1 MRTTALAL
9 CLVAALCALAA
20 ANPTAG
26 DWTYVS
32 FDPLG
37 DPNQNEVTAAQF
49 TTINAYIVGSFGD
62 LGYDGW
68 TVISFRL
75 NDVLVDCP
83 GVMGTQT
90 FVNLMPGGLAIG
102 NPFDAVGVTI
112 ASTECLPGEPPFV
125 IGYSSYFYLGGSCT
139 ISILDHGEY
148 PRWVVD
154 CQDPGQ
160 VFYYEPMG
168 EGYVNGGSP
177 VEDVSWGA
185 IKSMY
190 R

>member
-1 MRTTALAL
+1 MRTTMTAL
-9 CLVAALCALAA
+9 CLVAALCTLAA

-32 FDPLG
+32 FDPSG
-37 DPNQNEVTAAQF
+37 DPSQDELTPAQF
-49 TTINAYIVGSFGD
+49 TTINAFIVGDFQD
-62 LGYDGW
+62 WGYEGW
-68 TVISFRL
+68 VTVSFRL
-75 NDVLVDCP
+75 NDVLAEYP
-83 GVMGTQT
+83 GVMGTQE
-90 FVNLMPGGLAIG
+90 FVNLMPGNLAVG

-112 ASTECLPGEPPFV
+112 ASTECLPGELPVV
-125 IGYSSYFYLGGSCT
+125 IGYASYFYLGGSCT
-139 ISILDHGEY
+139 ISILDHGDY

-160 VFYYEPMG
+160 VFYYEPIG
-168 EGYVNGGSP
+168 EGHVIGDSP